1 MAMDHDARV
10 SFARRAILV
19 ATVVLLSAVTPAAT
33 QTIGM
38 VADNLTGSVT
48 IFDAD
53 TDTVL
58 GTVVLPNPGS
68 TVGDC
73 SLALDRGLGFV
84 TDFDYHVWAI
94 DVAALSLA
102 GGVNPIAISNM
113 SEDTS
118 LSPDGKFLVT
128 CDGALSQPVS
138 VVDIDTGIEVDTY
151 SLGHEC
157 NSVEVCDDGSVLVTA
172 LGPKTVRRLTLDA
185 TGTLSDTGES
195 MSLWGEPNNVVC
207 APGSTSGVVMSRSFS
222 VLNSFTL
229 PGLVPADQRL
239 ATGRFGVSMALS
251 PTGDILYTR
260 SNQRGWINAFQYD
273 PDTGALGATP
283 DLSISIFETSPFF
296 GIDQLAVHPDGEKF
310 YVSQPGS
317 LNVYDVPTGNL
328 LDSITAPGIVSPTG
342 VCLATAGE
350 AHDPEP
356 AIVIDIKPDSD
367 ENFVNPRSNG
377 VIPVALLTASTANG
391 DPVDFDAWTVDPT
404 TLAFGPGAAGIK
416 HSSGHA
422 EDVDGDGDIDMML
435 HFPTQETGIT
445 CSDTELSLT
454 GATFDGVEFTATDSI
469 RIAGCRDGVGNPSK
483 RVR

>member
-1 MAMDHDARV
+1 MPYDRNPKVAPAL
-10 SFARRAILV
+10 RAVLV
-19 ATVVLLSAVTPAAT
+19 ATVALLVAVTPAAT

-38 VADNLTGSVT
+38 VADGLAGSVT

-58 GTVVLPNPGS
+58 GSVTLPNPGP
-68 TVGDC
+68 TIGDC

-94 DVAALSLA
+94 DIAGLSLA
-102 GGVNPIAISNM
+102 AGTNPIAISNR

-128 CDGALSQPVS
+128 CDGALQQPVS
-138 VVDIDTGIEVDTY
+138 VVDVDTGVEIGTF

-172 LGPKTVRRLTLDA
+172 LYSKRVRRLTLDDA
-185 TGTLSDTGES
+185 GTLTDTGES
-195 MSLWGEPNNVVC
+195 MSLWGQPNNVVC
-207 APGSTSGVVMSRSFS
+207 APGSTSGVVISRSYS

-229 PGLVPADQRL
+229 PGLVPADQRM

-251 PTGDILYTR
+251 PTGDVLYTR
-260 SNQRGWINAFQYD
+260 SNQRGWINAFSYN
-273 PDTGALGATP
+273 PDTGALGAAP
-283 DLSISIFETSPFF
+283 DLSVPIFETSPFF
-296 GIDQLAVHPDGEKF
+296 GIDQLAVHPDGEKV

-317 LNVYDVPTGNL
+317 LNVYDVTTGNL
-328 LDSITAPGIVSPTG
+328 LDSITAPGIVYPTG
-342 VCLATAGE
+342 VCLATADK
-350 AHDPEP
+350 APELEP
-356 AIVIDIKPDSD
+356 TIAIDIKPDSD
-367 ENFVNPRSNG
+367 INTVNPRSRG

-391 DPVDFDAWTVDPT
+391 DAADFDAWSVDPT
-404 TLAFGPGAAGIK
+404 TLAFGPGGAAIR

-435 HFPTQETGIT
+435 HFPTQDTGIT
-445 CSDTELSLT
+445 CPDDEATLT
-454 GATFDGVEFTATDSI
+454 GVTFDGVEFTATDSI
-469 RIAGCRDGVGNPSK
+469 RTTGCMGK
-483 RVR
+483 VRHPRR

>member
-1 MAMDHDARV
+1 MAMDHNARV
-10 SFARRAILV
+10 SFALRATLV
-19 ATVVLLSAVTPAAT
+19 ATVALLSAVTPAAT

-58 GTVVLPNPGS
+58 GTVVLPNPGP

-94 DVAALSLA
+94 DIAALSLA

-207 APGSTSGVVMSRSFS
+207 APGSTSGVVMSRRFS

-283 DLSISIFETSPFF
+283 DLSIGIFETSPFF

-317 LNVYDVPTGNL
+317 LNVYDVATGNL
-328 LDSITAPGIVSPTG
+328 IDSITAPGIVSPTG

-350 AHDPEP
+350 AQDPES

-367 ENFVNPRSNG
+367 ENSVNPRSNG

-391 DPVDFDAWTVDPT
+391 DAVDFDAWTVDPT

-422 EDVDGDGDIDMML
+422 EDVDGDGDLDMML

-445 CSDTELSLT
+445 CLDTELTLT
-454 GATFDGVEFTATDSI
+454 GETFDGVEFTATDSI

>member
-1 MAMDHDARV
+1 MPVDHNPKV
-10 SFARRAILV
+10 TFALRAILV
-19 ATVVLLSAVTPAAT
+19 ATVALLAAVTPAAT

-58 GTVVLPNPGS
+58 GTVVLPNPGL

-94 DVAALSLA
+94 DIAALSLA
-102 GGVNPIAISNM
+102 GGGNPIAISNQ

-128 CDGALSQPVS
+128 CDGALPQPVS
-138 VVDIDTGIEVDTY
+138 VVDVDTGAEINTF

-172 LGPKTVRRLTLDA
+172 LYSKKVRRLTLDA
-185 TGTLSDTGES
+185 AGTLTDTGES
-195 MSLWGEPNNVVC
+195 LTLWGQPNNVIC
-207 APGSTSGVVMSRSFS
+207 APGSTSGVVISRSYS
-222 VLNSFTL
+222 VLNAFTI
-229 PGLVPADQRL
+229 PGMVPADQRL
-239 ATGRFGVSMALS
+239 ATGRFGVSMAMS
-251 PTGDILYTR
+251 PTGDVLYAR
-260 SNQRGWINAFQYD
+260 SNQRGWINAFQYN
-273 PDTGALGATP
+273 PDTGALGATS
-283 DLSISIFETSPFF
+283 DLAFGIFETSSFF
-296 GIDQLAVHPDGEKF
+296 GIDQMAMHPAGEKL

-317 LNVYDVPTGNL
+317 LNVYDAATGIL
-328 LDSITAPGIVSPTG
+328 LNTITGPGIASPTG
-342 VCLATAGE
+342 VCLATAGKAPE
-350 AHDPEP
+350 PEP
-356 AIVIDIKPDSD
+356 AIDIDIKPDSD
-367 ENFVNPRSNG
+367 TNSVNPRSKG
-377 VIPVALLTASTANG
+377 VIPVAILTASTANG
-391 DPVDFDAWTVDPT
+391 DSFDFDAWTVDPT

-435 HFPTQETGIT
+435 HFPTQDTGVT
-445 CSDTELSLT
+445 CLDAELTLT
-454 GATFDGVEFTATDSI
+454 GATFDGLEFTATDSI
-469 RIAGCRDGVGNPSK
+469 QVVGCGGGFKNPTK
-483 RVR
+483 RTR

>member
-1 MAMDHDARV
+1 MAIDHNARAA
-10 SFARRAILV
+10 FALRAILV
-19 ATVVLLSAVTPAAT
+19 ATVALVSAVTPAAT

-58 GTVVLPNPGS
+58 GTVVLPNSGP

-94 DVAALSLA
+94 DIAALSLA

-128 CDGALSQPVS
+128 CDGALAQPVS
-138 VVDIDTGIEVDTY
+138 VVDIDTRVEIGSF

-195 MSLWGEPNNVVC
+195 MSLWGQPNNVVC
-207 APGSTSGVVMSRSFS
+207 APGSTSGVVMSRNYSIM
-222 VLNSFTL
+222 NAFTL

-239 ATGRFGVSMALS
+239 ATGRFGVSMAIS
-251 PTGDILYTR
+251 PTGDVLYAR

-283 DLSISIFETSPFF
+283 DMVLGIFETSPFF
-296 GIDQLAVHPDGEKF
+296 GIDQMAVHPDGEKL

-317 LNVYDVPTGNL
+317 LNVYDATTGIL
-328 LDSITAPGIVSPTG
+328 LDNITAPGIVSPTG
-342 VCLATAGE
+342 VCVATAGE
-350 AHDPEP
+350 APDPEP
-356 AIVIDIKPDSD
+356 VIAIDIKPDSD
-367 ENFVNPRSNG
+367 EHSVNPRSKG
-377 VIPVALLTASTANG
+377 VIPVALLTGSTASG
-391 DPVDFDAWTVDPT
+391 DPFDFDAWTVDPT

-416 HSSGHA
+416 PSSGPA
-422 EDVDGDGDIDMML
+422 ADVDARRVTPRMS
-435 HFPTQETGIT
+435 T
-445 CSDTELSLT
+445 
-454 GATFDGVEFTATDSI
+454 VTATST
-469 RIAGCRDGVGNPSK
+469 
-483 RVR
+483 

>member
-1 MAMDHDARV
+1 
-10 SFARRAILV
+10 
-19 ATVVLLSAVTPAAT
+19 
-33 QTIGM
+33 
-38 VADNLTGSVT
+38 
-48 IFDAD
+48 
-53 TDTVL
+53 
-58 GTVVLPNPGS
+58 
-68 TVGDC
+68 
-73 SLALDRGLGFV
+73 
-84 TDFDYHVWAI
+84 
-94 DVAALSLA
+94 
-102 GGVNPIAISNM
+102 M

-138 VVDIDTGIEVDTY
+138 VVDLDTRVETDSY

-185 TGTLSDTGES
+185 TGTLTDTGES

-207 APGSTSGVVMSRSFS
+207 APGSTSGVVMSRSYSF
-222 VLNSFTL
+222 LNAFTL

-239 ATGRFGVSMALS
+239 ATGRFGVSMAIS
-251 PTGDILYTR
+251 PTGDVLYTR

-283 DLSISIFETSPFF
+283 DLSIGVFETSPFF
-296 GIDQLAVHPDGEKF
+296 GIDQLAVHPDGEKL

-317 LNVYDVPTGNL
+317 LNVYDAATGNL
-328 LDSITAPGIVSPTG
+328 LDTITAPEIVSPTG

-350 AHDPEP
+350 ATNPEA
-356 AIVIDIKPDSD
+356 AIVIDIKPDSAD
-367 ENFVNPRSNG
+367 NPVNPRSKG

-435 HFPTQETGIT
+435 HFPTQETGLA
-445 CSDTELSLT
+445 CFDTEITLT
-454 GATFDGVEFTATDSI
+454 GATFDGLEFTATDSI
-469 RIAGCRDGVGNPSK
+469 QTTGCRSRAGFPTK
-483 RVR
+483 PVR